1 MIGLA
6 LSLKTE
12 KHLEMLVAK
21 AAANLT
27 KRDSTSSNAHDG
39 SPNSS
44 LNHSAP
50 IPYGIQYQNRDGDE
64 SVVWG
69 QGGTITSTT
78 PGTSQPLGQAR
89 SPPSTPKF
97 NTSFPSNPPSPRR
110 HSPHS
115 LHQQPDLSHLG
126 EEDLEE
132 KALGLAIHEMWEESD
147 RKWRPW
153 AANGRATRIG
163 EIVLIVDCDTVVPED
178 CLRDAA
184 REMRECPTVAIIQ
197 HESGLLCFSIF
208 LLKELSVVFRCD
220 AGRASLF
227 RKWDRVFHKKD

>member
-1 MIGLA
+1 MPQPLKNKRADNFIALA

-12 KHLEMLVAK
+12 KHLEILVAN

-27 KRDSTSSNAHDG
+27 KRHSGSSNAPDG

-44 LNHSAP
+44 LSHSAP

-69 QGGTITSTT
+69 QGGTITSAT
-78 PGTSQPLGQAR
+78 PGTSQSLGPAR

-97 NTSFPSNPPSPRR
+97 RTSFPSNPPSLRR
-110 HSPHS
+110 HSPPS
-115 LHQQPDLSHLG
+115 LQQDPDLSHLG
-126 EEDLEE
+126 DEDLEE
-132 KALGLAIHEMWEESD
+132 KALGLAIHEMWEESGQ
-147 RKWRPW
+147 KWRPW

-163 EIVLIVDCDTVVPED
+163 EFVLIVDSDTVVPED

-184 REMRECPTVAIIQ
+184 REMKECPTVAIIQ
-197 HESGLLCFSIF
+197 HESG
-208 LLKELSVVFRCD
+208 
-220 AGRASLF
+220 
-227 RKWDRVFHKKD
+227 